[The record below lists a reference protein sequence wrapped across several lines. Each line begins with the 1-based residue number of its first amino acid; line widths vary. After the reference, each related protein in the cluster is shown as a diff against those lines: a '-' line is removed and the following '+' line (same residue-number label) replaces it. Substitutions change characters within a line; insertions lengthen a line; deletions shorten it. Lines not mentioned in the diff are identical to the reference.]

1 MVLTCLLS
9 NCCITL
15 KGHVAKTFWS
25 IERCVAGNEAK
36 PSTGVLVWF
45 LRCKP
50 PSSMHSKASTTHII
64 GALSPEK
71 LQTTLSHLL
80 NFYFFRFFFLFSSFF
95 HFFIFLFFYLLLL
108 LFFFNFLFYFFPFLF
123 IIIFI
128 FLSLFIYLFIYL
140 FIIIIFFFHFFF
152 LCKYQFFHLTPFAI
166 FSFQTGK
173 TASTVEGSRIIAHTH
188 SSSDE

>member
-1 MVLTCLLS
+1 MVLTCFLS
-9 NCCITL
+9 NCCTTP

-80 NFYFFRFFFLFSSFF
+80 NFSFFKFFFLFSSFF
-95 HFFIFLFFYLLLL
+95 HFFIFLF
-108 LFFFNFLFYFFPFLF
+108 

-128 FLSLFIYLFIYL
+128 FLSFLFFYLLIFL
-140 FIIIIFFFHFFF
+140 FFFHFLFIFF
-152 LCKYQFFHLTPFAI
+152 LFYLLLFLFFFHFLFSLQISI
-166 FSFQTGK
+166 FS
-173 TASTVEGSRIIAHTH
+173 SHTFCYLFLSNWQNCFH
-188 SSSDE
+188 S